1 MKNVCFL
8 IFFFF
13 IQGLF
18 ADEYVL
24 NESAL
29 HTDARD
35 LSLGGLVCTFEPMSD
50 NKLEITYLMPFNL
63 KDLSMRKL
71 DFYKKAFGLDWSA
84 GWYQSGNADW
94 MENNL
99 RLHVGKNLNENFYLG
114 VEANVL
120 WLDNAAD
127 GMSSACF
134 AELDCH
140 YMLSEKLTIGL
151 ALMNPGGVRIRSG
164 NDRIPL
170 SSAAFLGTRYS
181 PAKKCLLFCEVTTRL
196 NQPLTGRMGLE
207 YVLNDALTLR
217 TGLSTT
223 PMMPCWGIGGTLNR
237 FRYSW
242 GGNLHPILGMS
253 NGFTLSFCL

>member
-1 MKNVCFL
+1 MRNGCFL
-8 IFFFF
+8 IFFCF
-13 IQGLF
+13 IQALF

-24 NESAL
+24 NEFAL
-29 HTDARD
+29 HADARD
-35 LSLGGLVCTFEPMSD
+35 LSLGGLVCAFEPMPD
-50 NKLEITYLMPFNL
+50 NKLEITYLMTFQL
-63 KDLSMRKL
+63 KDLSIRKL
-71 DFYKKAFGLDWSA
+71 DFSKTAFGLDWSV

-99 RLHVGKNLNENFYLG
+99 GLHVGKNLNENFYLG
-114 VEANVL
+114 VKANVL

-151 ALMNPGGVRIRSG
+151 TLMNPGGFRIRSG

-170 SSAAFLGTRYS
+170 SSAAFLGTRIS
-181 PAKKCLLFCEVTTRL
+181 PAKKCLLFCEVATQLNHPLEGRL
-196 NQPLTGRMGLE
+196 GLE
-207 YVLNDALTLR
+207 YALNDALILR
-217 TGLSTT
+217 TGLSTA
-223 PMMPCWGIGGTLNR
+223 PMMPSWGIGGVLNQ

-253 NGFTLSFCL
+253 NGFTLSVCW